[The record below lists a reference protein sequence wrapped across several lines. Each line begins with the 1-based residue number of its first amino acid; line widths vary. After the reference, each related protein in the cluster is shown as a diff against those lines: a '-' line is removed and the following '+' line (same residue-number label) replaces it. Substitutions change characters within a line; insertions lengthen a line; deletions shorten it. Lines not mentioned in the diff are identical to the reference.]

1 MVISISKI
9 RKKKKKKSEKER
21 NKKPNKEQKK
31 GKSVLILGESMVKQ
45 VNGCEMSKKIKNY
58 KVYVQVFWR

>member
-9 RKKKKKKSEKER
+9 RKKKKKSEKER
-21 NKKPNKEQKK
+21 NKKPNKELKK
-31 GKSVLILGESMVKQ
+31 GKSVVILGESMVKQ
-45 VNGCEMSKKIKNY
+45 VNGCKMSKKINSY

>member
-9 RKKKKKKSEKER
+9 RKKKKKSEKER
-21 NKKPNKEQKK
+21 NKKPKKEQKK
-31 GKSVLILGESMVKQ
+31 GKSLVILGESMVKQ
-45 VNGCEMSKKIKNY
+45 VNGYEMSKKIKNY